1 VGGDGLAEDAVGD
14 LKGFA
19 GPKLF
24 HLEGFASG
32 FGKADAVQS
41 QVGIP
46 AAGGL
51 IRQVEETD
59 GQIAVRQLA
68 DIDGMLIL
76 LSILEGDAVGAGI
89 LGLIIVVILIDGDD
103 FWI

>member
-1 VGGDGLAEDAVGD
+1 MGGDGLAEDAVGD

-59 GQIAVRQLA
+59 GQIA
-68 DIDGMLIL
+68 IL
-76 LSILEGDAVGAGI
+76 TEMGLDSVQGFYFSKPRPNYEFRKFLKENPFDKEGY
-89 LGLIIVVILIDGDD
+89 L
-103 FWI
+103 